1 MELSIAISNTWRNWR
16 IRRIKKERKRGWS
29 KWKKNQSNNNSRS
42 KPKSS
47 ELRSDKCKKLNNRRS
62 QTMKSKWNSRSL
74 SYQSLFILQLSLKSW
89 VRITWASSED
99 PRRQPVIPKV
109 KSQRNLKSQHGLLPQ
124 SKKKIKK
131 KQKLMI
137 LLSLLMILTMKSIW
151 KTMRLDKLL
160 LSSKIELLRSNRT
173 MTGRRILPTS
183 GTKSPRQSNKLIPN
197 PRSPWDHKDL
207 STLISPELVM
217 LLDNP
222 SNLELPTNKNHKHQR
237 KIGNR

>member
-1 MELSIAISNTWRNWR
+1 
-16 IRRIKKERKRGWS
+16 
-29 KWKKNQSNNNSRS
+29 
-42 KPKSS
+42 
-47 ELRSDKCKKLNNRRS
+47 
-62 QTMKSKWNSRSL
+62 MKSKWNSRSL
-74 SYQSLFILQLSLKSW
+74 SNQSLSILQLSLKNW
-89 VRITWASSED
+89 ARITWASSED
-99 PRRQPVIPKV
+99 PRWQPVIPKV
-109 KSQRNLKSQHGLLPQ
+109 KSQRNLKSQLGLLPQ

-137 LLSLLMILTMKSIW
+137 LLSLLMISTMKSIW

-183 GTKSPRQSNKLIPN
+183 GTKSLRQSNKLIPN
-197 PRSPWDHKDL
+197 PRSPWDLKDL
-207 STLISPELVM
+207 STLISQELVM

-222 SNLELPTNKNHKHQR
+222 SNPELPMNKNLKHQR